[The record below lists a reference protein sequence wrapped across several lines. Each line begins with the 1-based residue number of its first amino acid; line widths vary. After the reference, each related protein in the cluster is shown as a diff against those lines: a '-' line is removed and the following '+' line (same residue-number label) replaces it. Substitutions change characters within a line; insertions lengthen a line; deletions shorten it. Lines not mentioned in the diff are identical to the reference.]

1 MAGKTFMDGIALGQ
15 VTPGPIV
22 ITATFVGYQVAGVA
36 GAIVGTIA
44 VFTPSFLMVLV
55 TVPYFD
61 RVQHSLLVRR
71 ALREVLASFV
81 GLLLAVT
88 VQFAIAAS
96 WTVPA
101 ILLSAA
107 AFAALWFKIDV
118 LWVVLVGATM
128 SVFLL

>member
-1 MAGKTFMDGIALGQ
+1 
-15 VTPGPIV
+15 
-22 ITATFVGYQVAGVA
+22 
-36 GAIVGTIA
+36 
-44 VFTPSFLMVLV
+44 MVLV

-61 RVQHSLLVRR
+61 RIQHSLLVRR
-71 ALREVLASFV
+71 ALRAVLASFV
-81 GLLLAVT
+81 GLLLAVA
-88 VQFAIAAS
+88 VQFAVTTS

-118 LWVVLVGATM
+118 LWVVLVGAGL